1 MLCAAPPIGHANQL
15 YAIAQESIETAK
27 YDLAAAVQL
36 AKQRLASLEGSETL
50 VPLEDA
56 IAGYEVAVFRDAID
70 LAEPW
75 MLLGDAYSQAGNPQA
90 AATAY
95 EQSIHITRV
104 NLGLFTPEQID
115 AVHRQAALFATIGD
129 LDSATN
135 REEYALVLQ
144 RRRSPAPADLLPA
157 LQRMGDWY
165 MQVSQPVK
173 ARHIYR
179 EAISMLQSDS
189 DSDPDVRA
197 RAYIS
202 LAESYLLERF
212 PRETFYEQDDRDFNW
227 QGRDAS
233 MPNWGLSQGTFFG
246 PANRALLS
254 AEAILR
260 ARATESTAA
269 KERLSE
275 VRVRLGDLHILF
287 EKWSSA
293 NAWYT
298 SVFDLWNDSE
308 SVVNT
313 SGDQSAS
320 ILSQLF
326 DQPAPLH
333 LPLPRELGRVH
344 EHPPERI
351 DVGHITLAF
360 SLSSHGKVGR
370 IETVEMHPSSLRDI
384 RFRRVLRDSRYRP
397 QIEQGIAV
405 RSEKVVHRH
414 EFLYIVKD
422 EPDTSPSATN
432 GPQDDV

>member
-1 MLCAAPPIGHANQL
+1 MISHAAQL

-27 YDLAAAVQL
+27 YDLAAAVQQT
-36 AKQRLASLEGSETL
+36 KQHLASFEGAETL
-50 VPLEDA
+50 TPLEDA
-56 IAGYEVAVFRDAID
+56 IATYEVAVFRDAID

-75 MLLGDAYSQAGNPQA
+75 MLLGDAYLQADNPQA

-115 AVHRQAALFATIGD
+115 AVHRQAALFAAMGD
-129 LDSATN
+129 HDSATG

-144 RRRSPAPADLLPA
+144 RRKSAEPNDLLPA
-157 LQRMGDWY
+157 LHRMSDWY

-173 ARHIYR
+173 ARRIYR
-179 EAISMLQSDS
+179 EAVSLLESNPE
-189 DSDPDVRA
+189 SDPDMRI
-197 RAYIS
+197 RAYIG

-212 PRETFYEQDDRDFNW
+212 PRERFYEQDDRDFNW
-227 QGRDAS
+227 QGRDPHA
-233 MPNWGLSQGTFFG
+233 PNWDVSQGAFFG
-246 PANRALLS
+246 PANHALLS

-260 ARATESTAA
+260 AQATESTSA

-293 NAWYT
+293 NAWYA
-298 SVFDLWNDSE
+298 SVFDLWNDAENPVS
-308 SVVNT
+308 T
-313 SGDQSAS
+313 SGDRSAS

-344 EHPPERI
+344 EYPPERI
-351 DVGHITLAF
+351 DVGHITLSF
-360 SLSSHGKVGR
+360 SLSSHGKVGH
-370 IETVEMHPSSLRDI
+370 IETVEMHPSSIRDI

-422 EPDTSPSATN
+422 EPDASPSATT
-432 GPQDDV
+432 GLRDDV